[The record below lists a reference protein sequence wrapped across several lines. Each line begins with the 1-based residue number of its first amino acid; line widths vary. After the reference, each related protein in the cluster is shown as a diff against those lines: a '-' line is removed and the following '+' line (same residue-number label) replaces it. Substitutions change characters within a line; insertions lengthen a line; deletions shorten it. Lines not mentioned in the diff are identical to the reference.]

1 MSSSTRIWTDGYVT
15 SALSYDHVIRGW
27 IPRQDGTTVLE
38 DGAGRVV
45 GRVRPG
51 QRAWI
56 GERVSPAGE
65 VSAPVVEGA
74 DYIAAVDATATAVD
88 NGDPCEWGGID
99 PELALRAASVEDRLR
114 RQAVVGAWHV
124 EADRRLRQPLGH
136 QIPIAGRWRRASGA
150 ISRELGDWLELRP
163 RFPSGA
169 CPMWA
174 RQAWDDCDYAWR
186 EAIMAPEIRP
196 VP

>member
-1 MSSSTRIWTDGYVT
+1 MTSSTRTWTDGYVT
-15 SALSYDHVIRGW
+15 SALSYAQVVRGW
-27 IPRQDGTTVLE
+27 IPLQDGTTVLE

-45 GRVRPG
+45 ARLRPG
-51 QRAWI
+51 QLAWI

-65 VSAPVVEGA
+65 VSAPVVEDS
-74 DYIAAVDATATAVD
+74 DYLAVVHATTAAVD
-88 NGDPCEWGGID
+88 NGDPCEWGAID
-99 PELALRAASVEDRLR
+99 PELALRAASVEDRIR
-114 RQAVVGAWHV
+114 RQAAAGAWHV
-124 EADRRLRQPLGH
+124 EADRRLRAPVGH
-136 QIPIAGRWRRASGA
+136 QVPIAGRWRRASGA
-150 ISRELGDWLELRP
+150 ISQAFGYWLETHP